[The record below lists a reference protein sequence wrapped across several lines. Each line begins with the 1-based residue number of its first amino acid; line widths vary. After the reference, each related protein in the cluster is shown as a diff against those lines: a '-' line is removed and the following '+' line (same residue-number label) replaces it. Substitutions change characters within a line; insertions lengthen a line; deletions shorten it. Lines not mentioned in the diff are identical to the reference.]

1 MKNKILFLIQ
11 YIPSF
16 EGAKEEKHIAVELI
30 NGEELFV
37 LVIVVDGVAIC
48 CFQPRQWFVAV
59 KLSTSVTDCQE
70 SSLSDIWGSESSSA
84 SEMPTGHF
92 FPAWPGLQAGYAK
105 PGLTCMPGQKIK

>member
-48 CFQPRQWFVAV
+48 CFQPRQ
-59 KLSTSVTDCQE
+59 
-70 SSLSDIWGSESSSA
+70 
-84 SEMPTGHF
+84 
-92 FPAWPGLQAGYAK
+92 
-105 PGLTCMPGQKIK
+105 